1 MVKAR
6 WMEIRPE
13 DFEAVVGMGVT
24 VLKKNPTKVLGLLKR
39 CLPGGP
45 RDHAAVVVENEDG
58 IVGYVIY
65 KHSGEA
71 EIKIKQLA
79 VASHFRR
86 EGAGKT
92 ALRWIVDCYAA
103 AKRAIVADVSENNF
117 AAQRLFASVGFKA
130 QLVRNNRND
139 GDKYRFSCKPT
150 EDKAQK
156 EKV

>member
-1 MVKAR
+1 
-6 WMEIRPE
+6 MEIRPQ

-58 IVGYVIY
+58 IVGYAIY
-65 KHSGEA
+65 RHSGEA

-79 VASHFRR
+79 VTPHCRR
-86 EGAGKT
+86 EGAGRT
-92 ALRWIVDCYAA
+92 ALNWIIDCYAA
-103 AKRAIVADVSENNF
+103 SKRSIVADVSENNF
-117 AAQRLFASVGFKA
+117 AAQKLFSSVGFKA
-130 QLVRNNRND
+130 QLVRNSRDD
-139 GDKYRFSCKPT
+139 GDKYRFSYKT
-150 EDKAQK
+150 AEDKAQK